1 MLKKLIILN
10 LFVSLFISQTIFSQ
24 SLNFNAVHKDARH
37 KHHDLPTIELSYG
50 VSKMDLY
57 SIDNSFSDVGQLELR
72 LGYSFQNRSFYGKN
86 TLKFVKDFAFLSY
99 NSTNLAPKTLRD
111 NNLASEMWQ
120 FGVGSKEGYGI
131 DLGAIKFV
139 PYTSSALVWSR
150 LNSQDHLMS
159 SYQNDIDKINRFNES
174 FRFGTSFE
182 SGLDL
187 QLSRMFSIQTQLNRT
202 IVFERHLFGKHMVSL
217 LIEAAGSFLLET
229 FTDNVLE
236 NDPIAGTI
244 VTFLLK
250 SGYSF
255 GMYQLRARD
264 MYWPY
269 ASEAPLDYIS
279 LRFGTSFTF

>member
-1 MLKKLIILN
+1 MLKKLIILV
-10 LFVSLFISQTIFSQ
+10 LFISIFISQTIFSQ
-24 SLNFNAVHKDARH
+24 SLNFNAEQNDAGC

-50 VSKMDLY
+50 ISKMDLNGL
-57 SIDNSFSDVGQLELR
+57 DNNFSDVGQLELR

-99 NSTNLAPKTLRD
+99 NSTDFAPKTFSD
-111 NNLASEMWQ
+111 NDLSTEMWQ

-131 DLGAIKFV
+131 DLGAVKFV
-139 PYTSSALVWSR
+139 PYTSSSLVWSR
-150 LNSQDHLMS
+150 LNMQDYSLS
-159 SYQNDIDKINRFNES
+159 SNQNDIDKINRFNES

-187 QLSRMFSIQTQLNRT
+187 QLSKMFSIQTQLNRT
-202 IVFERHLFGKHMVSL
+202 IVFERHLFGKHLVSL
-217 LIEAAGSFLLET
+217 LIEAAGSVLLET

-255 GMYQLRARD
+255 GLYQLRTQD

-269 ASEAPLDYIS
+269 ASAAPLSS
-279 LRFGTSFTF
+279 LSLKFGTSFTF